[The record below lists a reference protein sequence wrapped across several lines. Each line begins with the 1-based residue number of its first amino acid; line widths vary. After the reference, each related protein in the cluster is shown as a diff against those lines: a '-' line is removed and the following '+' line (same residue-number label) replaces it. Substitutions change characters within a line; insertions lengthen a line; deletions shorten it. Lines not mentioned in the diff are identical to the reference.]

1 MPGSDFGTQIRRDA
15 LDHRLFFVVGDF
27 LANIVL
33 GAIVGLICW
42 AIVSPSWNMW
52 IAMFAMMPVG
62 TIVGLLLFFPIG
74 IKLGAMEVMVPL
86 MFSGELTGMVVGM
99 GSAMYVL
106 SLRDAVLL
114 GAATGFVGIVVV
126 WIVNSLLRGVTRY
139 AGEA

>member
-1 MPGSDFGTQIRRDA
+1 V
-15 LDHRLFFVVGDF
+15 DHRLYFAVGDF
-27 LANIVL
+27 LANIAI
-33 GAIVGLICW
+33 GAIVGVICW

-74 IKLGAMEVMVPL
+74 MKLGAMEVMVPM

-99 GSAMYVL
+99 GAAMYVL

-114 GAATGFVGIVVV
+114 GAATGLVGIVII
-126 WIVNSLLRGVTRY
+126 WIANSILRGVTR
-139 AGEA
+139 EAERI